1 MRQGGFHQGG
11 KMAQSTWNTEIP
23 IGLFLCFGLLLN
35 LWQQIFKFS
44 YLQIVF
50 LGFYNFGYVGVL
62 HFL

>member
-1 MRQGGFHQGG
+1 
-11 KMAQSTWNTEIP
+11 MAQSTWNTEIP